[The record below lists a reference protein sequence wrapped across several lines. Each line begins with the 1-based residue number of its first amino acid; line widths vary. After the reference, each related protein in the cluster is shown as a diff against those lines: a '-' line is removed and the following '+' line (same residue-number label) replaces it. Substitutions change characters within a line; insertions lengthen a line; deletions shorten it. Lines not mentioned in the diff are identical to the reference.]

1 MTPWLRLRASTTRRL
16 QRQPRLEWALGA
28 ILACQLMVVL
38 DGTVIYTALPH
49 IRTELGLSRTNLSWV
64 QNAYMLTFGGLLLLG
79 ARTGDLIGHR
89 RVFIVANGVFTVAS
103 VAGGFAQSADWLLAA
118 RAAQGAAGAFAAPAG
133 LALLMLAFP
142 EGQGRARAIR
152 FYTAVSGIGSTL
164 GLVLGGILTDLISW
178 RWVLFVNLPICIVLL
193 LVSLRD
199 LPRTRPGRGRLDI
212 AGALTITLA
221 MSLMVYGFIRATLA
235 NPGPVIAATLVV
247 SAALLCA
254 FVFIEKR
261 AAQPVTP
268 LALFSS
274 ASRSGAYA
282 ARMLLIGGM
291 LGTFFFM
298 TQYVQE
304 VLGFDPFQAGLSFV
318 PLSLA
323 QFLMVIYGVPWLTP
337 RVGGVRLL
345 VSGIAVALAGM
356 LCLSSVEIDTAYMPG
371 LFVPFALLGLGTGA
385 ALVPL
390 ATAGL
395 AGVAPRDAGAAAGML
410 TVTHYIGGALGTA
423 VLVVIVNLAGYSP
436 EVSGAGGM
444 SGRDARDVLADALS
458 VSAIASAVFFSL
470 ALLIVVATMGRR
482 SV

>member
-1 MTPWLRLRASTTRRL
+1 MTPPLRPGARKTRRL
-16 QRQPRLEWALGA
+16 RSQRSLEWALGA

-49 IRTELGLSRTNLSWV
+49 IRMELGLSRASLSWV

-103 VAGGFAQSADWLLAA
+103 LAGGFAQSAGWLLAA
-118 RAAQGAAGAFAAPAG
+118 RAVQGAAGAFAAPAG

-142 EGQGRARAIR
+142 QGAPRARAIR
-152 FYTAVSGIGSTL
+152 FYTAVSGIGSAV
-164 GLVLGGILTDLISW
+164 GLVLGGILTELVSW

-193 LVSLRD
+193 IVGVRD
-199 LPRTRPGRGRLDI
+199 LPRSKPAGGRLDI
-212 AGALTITLA
+212 AGGVTITLA
-221 MSLMVYGFIRATLA
+221 MSLMVYGFIHASSA
-235 NPGPVIAATLVV
+235 NPGPVIAATLAA

-261 AAQPVTP
+261 AAQPITP

-291 LGTFFFM
+291 LGTFFFL

-304 VLGFDPFQAGLSFV
+304 VAGLGPLRAGLSFV

-323 QFLMVIYGVPWLTP
+323 QFLMVIYGGPWLTP
-337 RVGGVRLL
+337 RLGSLRLL
-345 VSGIAVALAGM
+345 VCGIALALAGM
-356 LCLSSVEIDTAYMPG
+356 LCLSGAGIDTASMQG
-371 LFVPFALLGLGTGA
+371 LFFSLVVLGLGTGA

-395 AGVAPRDAGAAAGML
+395 AGVAPRDAGAAAGMM

-423 VLVVIVNLAGYSP
+423 LLVVIVNLACHP
-436 EVSGAGGM
+436 PDVSGASGI
-444 SGRDARDVLADALS
+444 SGRETRAALADALT
-458 VSAIASAVFFSL
+458 VSAIGSAAFFAL
-470 ALLIVVATMGRR
+470 ALLIVLTTMRR
-482 SV
+482 QSI

>member
-1 MTPWLRLRASTTRRL
+1 MTPSLRPRARAA
-16 QRQPRLEWALGA
+16 RQPGIRPRLEWALGA

-49 IRTELGLSRTNLSWV
+49 IRTELGLSRASLSWV

-79 ARTGDLIGHR
+79 ARTGDLVGHR
-89 RVFIVANGVFTVAS
+89 RVFIVANGVFTIAS
-103 VAGGFAQSADWLLAA
+103 IAGGFAQSADWLLAA
-118 RAAQGAAGAFAAPAG
+118 RAIQGAAGAFAAPAG

-142 EGQGRARAIR
+142 EKAPRARAIR
-152 FYTAVSGIGSTL
+152 LYTAVSGIGSAI

-193 LVSLRD
+193 IVSLRD
-199 LPRTRPGRGRLDI
+199 LPRTSPSRGRLDI

-221 MSLMVYGFIRATLA
+221 MSLMVYGFIHATSA
-235 NPGPVIAATLVV
+235 NSGPVIAATLTV

-261 AAQPVTP
+261 AVQPVTP

-274 ASRSGAYA
+274 PSRSGAYA

-291 LGTFFFM
+291 LGTFFFL

-304 VLGFDPFQAGLSFV
+304 VLGFDPLQAGLSFV

-337 RVGGVRLL
+337 RVGSLRLL
-345 VSGIAVALAGM
+345 VSGIVIALVGM
-356 LCLSSVEIDTAYMPG
+356 LFLSGVGIDTAFMPG
-371 LFVPFALLGLGTGA
+371 LLVPFVMLGLGTGA

-395 AGVAPRDAGAAAGML
+395 AGVAPRDAGAAAGMM

-423 VLVVIVNLAGYSP
+423 LLVVIVNLARHPP
-436 EVSGAGGM
+436 ELSDASGI
-444 SGRDARDVLADALS
+444 SSHDAQVVLADALA
-458 VSAIASAVFFSL
+458 VSAISSAAFFAL
-470 ALLIVVATMGRR
+470 ALLIVLTTMRR
-482 SV
+482 QSS